1 MSNVVLTDE
10 ALGIG
15 SRFGFYDDFVDERE
29 LNRDIYERRA
39 SRTTDAA
46 LTWLATRRDAENPS
60 FLWVHYIDPHGPYD
74 PPPDEAPVTFGHEGT
89 VGLDNDKLPFYQRLA
104 GIDDGLTYI
113 DRYDGEIA
121 YTDQEVG
128 RLLDGYLELG
138 LLDEAI
144 VILTADHGD
153 NMIEHEAYFDHT
165 YHVWDSMLRIP
176 LMIRWPD
183 LPGARITTTVSLV
196 DLTPTL
202 LDHLGLPLRRG
213 MDGRPLEQRQF
224 GDLLFQEAAT
234 LNRGSQPRSVI
245 QGESKWIAFASGK
258 REIVGNLFLNLREDP
273 AELRVTPWP
282 GTGSEAAAQ
291 LAELIRLDPDPGGI
305 PEDRLAGRPLTEPK
319 FRNELEPHEI
329 EALRSLGYI
338 R

>member
-1 MSNVVLTDE
+1 MSLI
-10 ALGIG
+10 AGRG
-15 SRFGFYDDFVDERE
+15 CR
-29 LNRDIYERRA
+29 
-39 SRTTDAA
+39 
-46 LTWLATRRDAENPS
+46 WPPRRDSVSPC
-60 FLWVHYIDPHGPYD
+60 
-74 PPPDEAPVTFGHEGT
+74 APLSGGGRDTHDGHENSPIL
-89 VGLDNDKLPFYQRLA
+89 VFFSN
-104 GIDDGLTYI
+104 
-113 DRYDGEIA
+113 
-121 YTDQEVG
+121 
-128 RLLDGYLELG
+128 LLDGYLELG

-183 LPGARITTTVSLV
+183 LPGARITTPVSLV

-202 LDHLGLPLRRG
+202 LDHLGLPLRPG

>member
-1 MSNVVLTDE
+1 MSLI
-10 ALGIG
+10 AGRG
-15 SRFGFYDDFVDERE
+15 CR
-29 LNRDIYERRA
+29 
-39 SRTTDAA
+39 
-46 LTWLATRRDAENPS
+46 WPPRRDSVSPC
-60 FLWVHYIDPHGPYD
+60 
-74 PPPDEAPVTFGHEGT
+74 APLSGGGRDTHDGHENSPIL
-89 VGLDNDKLPFYQRLA
+89 VFFSN
-104 GIDDGLTYI
+104 
-113 DRYDGEIA
+113 
-121 YTDQEVG
+121 
-128 RLLDGYLELG
+128 LLDGYLELG

-183 LPGARITTTVSLV
+183 LPGARITTPVSLV

-202 LDHLGLPLRRG
+202 LDHLGLPLRPG

-338 R
+338 RYGVRPRMSRLDSSASRIDRSIRWRLDQGDGVRRAPRRFADARSTVSAACAPAPEPPRRATVRAPRARVT